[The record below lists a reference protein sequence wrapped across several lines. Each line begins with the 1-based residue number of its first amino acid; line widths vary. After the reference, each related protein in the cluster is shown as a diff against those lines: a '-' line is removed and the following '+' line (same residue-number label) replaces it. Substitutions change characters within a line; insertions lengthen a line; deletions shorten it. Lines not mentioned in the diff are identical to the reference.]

1 MKHRMLFWLKNVRWI
16 LVGMVAFFLILL
28 PWLSK
33 LTSENQLWDYNTFN
47 NYVTYLYGTLPF
59 ACVIANLLIQKEYVD
74 GGAREILIKD
84 HADIG
89 MTLTNTILQMVMF
102 LALYFYFDDSY
113 GEVTNLLT
121 EIVVI
126 TFFMNGIAM
135 AVTYVTREPAIT
147 ILLTLG
153 YTVIC
158 NGKIFE
164 LVSEVVIPWRI
175 TTIRREGLD
184 SPYYVNFLV
193 IGIVAWVIGITQ
205 AMRGKCRFT

>member
-102 LALYFYFDDSY
+102 WALYFYFDDSY

-175 TTIRREGLD
+175 TTIRGEGLD

-205 AMRGKCRFT
+205 AMRGKIV

>member
-89 MTLTNTILQMVMF
+89 MTLINTILQMVMF

-175 TTIRREGLD
+175 TTIRGEGLD

>member
-33 LTSENQLWDYNTFN
+33 LISENQLWDYNTFN

-102 LALYFYFDDSY
+102 LALYLHFDDSY

-135 AVTYVTREPAIT
+135 AVTYVTREPEIT

-153 YTVIC
+153 YTIIC

-175 TTIRREGLD
+175 TTIRGEGLD

-193 IGIVAWVIGITQ
+193 VGIVAWAIGITQ
-205 AMRGKCRFT
+205 AMRGKIV

>member
-59 ACVIANLLIQKEYVD
+59 ACVIANLLI
-74 GGAREILIKD
+74 
-84 HADIG
+84 HIG

-175 TTIRREGLD
+175 TTIRGEGLD

-193 IGIVAWVIGITQ
+193 IGIVAWAIGITQ
-205 AMRGKCRFT
+205 AMKGKIV

>member
-47 NYVTYLYGTLPF
+47 NYVTYLYGSLLF

-175 TTIRREGLD
+175 TTIRGEGLD

-193 IGIVAWVIGITQ
+193 VGIVAWAIGITQ
-205 AMRGKCRFT
+205 AMRGKIV

>member
-33 LTSENQLWDYNTFN
+33 VTSENQLWDYNTFN

-175 TTIRREGLD
+175 TTIRGEGLD

-193 IGIVAWVIGITQ
+193 IGIAAWVIGITQ
-205 AMRGKCRFT
+205 AMRGKIV

>member
-1 MKHRMLFWLKNVRWI
+1 MKYRMLFWLKNVRWI

-121 EIVVI
+121 EIVAI

-135 AVTYVTREPAIT
+135 AVTYVTKEPAIT

-175 TTIRREGLD
+175 TTIRGEGLD
-184 SPYYVNFLV
+184 SPYYVNFLAV
-193 IGIVAWVIGITQ
+193 GIVAWAIGITQ
-205 AMRGKCRFT
+205 AMRGKIV

>member
-1 MKHRMLFWLKNVRWI
+1 MLFWLKNVRWI

-175 TTIRREGLD
+175 TTIRGEGLD

>member
-16 LVGMVAFFLILL
+16 LGGMVAFFLILL

-175 TTIRREGLD
+175 TTIRGEGLD

>member
-175 TTIRREGLD
+175 TTIRGEGLD

-205 AMRGKCRFT
+205 AMRGKCRFI

>member
-16 LVGMVAFFLILL
+16 LGGMVAFFLILL

-89 MTLTNTILQMVMF
+89 MTLTNTILQMIMF

-175 TTIRREGLD
+175 TTIRGEGLD

-205 AMRGKCRFT
+205 AMRGKIV

>member
-175 TTIRREGLD
+175 TTIRGEGLD
-184 SPYYVNFLV
+184 SPYYVDFLV

>member
-175 TTIRREGLD
+175 TTIRGEGLD

-205 AMRGKCRFT
+205 AMKGKIV

>member
-1 MKHRMLFWLKNVRWI
+1 MLFWLKNVRWI
-16 LVGMVAFFLILL
+16 LGGMVAFFLILL

-175 TTIRREGLD
+175 TTIRGEGLD

-193 IGIVAWVIGITQ
+193 IGIAAWVIGITQ
-205 AMRGKCRFT
+205 AMRGKIV

>member
-59 ACVIANLLIQKEYVD
+59 ACVIANLLIQKGYVD

-175 TTIRREGLD
+175 TTIRGEGLD

-205 AMRGKCRFT
+205 AMRGKIV

>member
-153 YTVIC
+153 YTLIC

-175 TTIRREGLD
+175 TTIRGEGLD

-205 AMRGKCRFT
+205 AMRGKIV

>member
-59 ACVIANLLIQKEYVD
+59 ACVIANILIQKEYVD

-113 GEVTNLLT
+113 GDVTNLLT

-175 TTIRREGLD
+175 TTIRGEGLD

-205 AMRGKCRFT
+205 AMRGKIV

>member
-89 MTLTNTILQMVMF
+89 MTLINTILQMVMF
-102 LALYFYFDDSY
+102 LALFFYFDDSY

-175 TTIRREGLD
+175 TTIRGEGLD

>member
-16 LVGMVAFFLILL
+16 LGGMVAFFLILL

-89 MTLTNTILQMVMF
+89 MTLINTILQMVMF

-175 TTIRREGLD
+175 TTIRGEGLD

-205 AMRGKCRFT
+205 AMRGKIV

>member
-175 TTIRREGLD
+175 TTIRGEGID

>member
-1 MKHRMLFWLKNVRWI
+1 MLFWLKNVRWI

-175 TTIRREGLD
+175 TTIRGEGLD

-193 IGIVAWVIGITQ
+193 IGIAAWVIGITQ
-205 AMRGKCRFT
+205 AMRGKIV

>member
-175 TTIRREGLD
+175 TTIRGEGLD

-205 AMRGKCRFT
+205 AIEGKIV

>member
-126 TFFMNGIAM
+126 TFFMNGIEM

-175 TTIRREGLD
+175 TMIRGEGLD